1 MPLSDVIAHY
11 TAKKAPT
18 YAVTEDTDPAAAR
31 RRGAQGKYFADRM
44 GWLLDYWAA
53 KVVDDIDPET
63 CAEFS
68 KRHSPSVARR
78 CLEDLRAA
86 VRRCVKDRRLA
97 RDGEWS
103 FELPPP
109 NPARYGFYTR
119 GQIARMLWHA
129 YRMRQGYTHSGKRAR
144 PEKRGS
150 KKETD
155 AHPRRHVARFILVGL
170 YTGTR
175 TDRIEQASF
184 FPEPGR
190 PYVDVDA
197 GIFYRAAVGEF
208 VPDNKRAG
216 PVRIPPRLLSHL
228 RRWKKNGARYVV
240 EFQGRP
246 VDASSAY
253 FRNQRETLTKAEIK
267 AHRLNR
273 HALKHTCATWLMLA
287 KRPMAEI
294 VSFLNT
300 DEKTIVK
307 HYGHHHPDY
316 QAGVGLAFSQGA
328 GKIGFG
334 RDETPKTAEHPT
346 AANTPVLAV
355 EVRRSIRELLEMAQA
370 PVVAF
375 GLVDITP
382 DAGLEALRES
392 VKRSFQAGDW
402 SALLGE
408 NAA

>member
-31 RRGAQGKYFADRM
+31 RKAAQGKYFADRM

-53 KVVDDIDPET
+53 KVVDEIDPET

-68 KRHSPSVARR
+68 ARHTPSVARR

-86 VRRCVKDRRLA
+86 VRRCIKDRRLA

-103 FELPPP
+103 FELPSA

-119 GQIARMLWHA
+119 GQVARMLWKA
-129 YRMRQGYTHSGKRAR
+129 YRMRQTYTHSGKRAR

-150 KKETD
+150 TKQID
-155 AHPRRHVARFILVGL
+155 AHPRRHVARFILVGV

-184 FPEPGR
+184 YPEPGR

-197 GIFYRAAVGEF
+197 GIFYRAAAGEF

-216 PVRIPPRLLSHL
+216 PVRIPPRLLGHL

-240 EFQGRP
+240 EFQGKP

-253 FRNQRETLTKAEIK
+253 FRNQREALTAAEIK

-273 HALKHTCATWLMLA
+273 HALKHTCATWLMLSGQPLA
-287 KRPMAEI
+287 DIA
-294 VSFLNT
+294 SFLDT
-300 DEKTIVK
+300 DERTIIR
-307 HYGHHHPDY
+307 HYGHHHPDH
-316 QAGVGLAFSQGA
+316 QAGVGQALSQGA
-328 GKIGFG
+328 GKVRFG
-334 RDETPKTAEHPT
+334 RDAKPKAAERPT
-346 AANTPVLAV
+346 AANSPAV
-355 EVRRSIRELLEMAQA
+355 AAEVRRSIREMLELLQA

-375 GLVDITP
+375 GVVDTTP

-392 VKRSFQAGDW
+392 VKRSFRSGDW
-402 SALLGE
+402 SGLAGQ
-408 NAA
+408 NVP